1 MENDLINID
10 YLIQKG
16 DEILNGITYVPPRSN
31 SIRTFRVYTLS
42 NISEYQY
49 WKNLVIR
56 FLGMNYP
63 KDISYEDFRN
73 NMDSFEKKNYSPD
86 IMRSML
92 GVLKSL
98 KSFPNMISTTQDSNV
113 NGGIVINNTNS
124 QTQNQEQNIN
134 AFVKLLEDN
143 LTYTQLKEIKAI
155 IDLEKGDIEKSKPK
169 LIDKIKSF
177 GENLAPSIVASII
190 TNPSVWAVLNLN

>member
-1 MENDLINID
+1 
-10 YLIQKG
+10 
-16 DEILNGITYVPPRSN
+16 
-31 SIRTFRVYTLS
+31 
-42 NISEYQY
+42 
-49 WKNLVIR
+49 
-56 FLGMNYP
+56 MNYP
-63 KDISYEDFRN
+63 KDISYKDFRN